1 MSLNEELTEIK
12 SKITE
17 KFDDPELKAKIGAIV
32 EKLVLSYDGEIR
44 LAPSKWVVRDAPVFP
59 FDYMYLYREDGQA
72 GTPLTFKRY
81 DALIGLRVCYDF
93 DIDTDLGWTLYGD
106 FIMFDDNES
115 VRKVKKLLN
124 DGQINIYGI
133 PLDKYT
139 EFIDG
144 AYNSIIH

>member
-1 MSLNEELTEIK
+1 MSLKGELTEIK

-17 KFDDPELKAKIGAIV
+17 KFDDPEIKSKIGVIV
-32 EKLVLSYDGEIR
+32 EELVMLNDGDIR
-44 LAPSKWVVRDAPVFP
+44 LAPSKWVVSDAPVFP
-59 FDYMYLYREDGQA
+59 FDYMYLYREDGRA

-93 DIDTDLGWTLYGD
+93 DLGWTLYGD

-133 PLDKYT
+133 PMDKYT

>member
-1 MSLNEELTEIK
+1 
-12 SKITE
+12 
-17 KFDDPELKAKIGAIV
+17 
-32 EKLVLSYDGEIR
+32 
-44 LAPSKWVVRDAPVFP
+44 
-59 FDYMYLYREDGQA
+59 MYLYREDGRA

-93 DIDTDLGWTLYGD
+93 DLGWTLYGD

-133 PLDKYT
+133 PMDKYT

>member
-1 MSLNEELTEIK
+1 MSLKGELTEIK

-17 KFDDPELKAKIGAIV
+17 KFDDPEIKSKIGVIV
-32 EKLVLSYDGEIR
+32 EELVMLNDGEIR
-44 LAPSKWVVRDAPVFP
+44 LAPSKWVIKDAPVFP
-59 FDYMYLYREDGQA
+59 FDYMYLYREDGHP
-72 GTPLTFKRY
+72 GIPLNFKRH

-93 DIDTDLGWTLYGD
+93 DLGWTLYGD

-133 PLDKYT
+133 PMDKYT

>member
-1 MSLNEELTEIK
+1 MSLKEELTEIK
-12 SKITE
+12 SKISE
-17 KFDDPELKAKIGAIV
+17 KFDDPELKSKISVIV
-32 EKLVLSYDGEIR
+32 EKLVMLNDGELR
-44 LAPSKWVVRDAPVFP
+44 LAPSKWVVKDAPVFP
-59 FDYMYLYREDGQA
+59 FDYMYLYREDGRA

-93 DIDTDLGWTLYGD
+93 DFGWTLYGD

-133 PLDKYT
+133 PMDKYT
-139 EFIDG
+139 EFMDG

>member
-1 MSLNEELTEIK
+1 MSLKGELTEIER
-12 SKITE
+12 KITE
-17 KFDDPELKAKIGAIV
+17 KFDDPELKSKICAIV
-32 EKLVLSYDGEIR
+32 EKLVLYYDGEIR
-44 LAPSKWVVRDAPVFP
+44 LAPSKWVVKDAPVFP
-59 FDYMYLYREDGQA
+59 FDFIYLYREDGQA
-72 GTPLTFKRY
+72 GTPISFKKSL
-81 DALIGLRVCYDF
+81 ALIGLRVCYDF
-93 DIDTDLGWTLYGD
+93 DVDTDLGWTLYGD

-133 PLDKYT
+133 PMDKYT

>member
-1 MSLNEELTEIK
+1 MSLKGELTEIK

-17 KFDDPELKAKIGAIV
+17 KFDDPEFKSKIGVIV
-32 EKLVLSYDGEIR
+32 EELVMHNDGDIR

-59 FDYMYLYREDGQA
+59 FDYMYLYREDGRA

-93 DIDTDLGWTLYGD
+93 DLGWTLYGD

-115 VRKVKKLLN
+115 VRKIKKLLN

-133 PLDKYT
+133 PMDKYT

>member
-1 MSLNEELTEIK
+1 MSLKEELTEIK
-12 SKITE
+12 SKISE
-17 KFDDPELKAKIGAIV
+17 KFDDPELKSKISVIV
-32 EKLVLSYDGEIR
+32 EKLVMLNDGELR

-59 FDYMYLYREDGQA
+59 FDYMYLYREDGRA

-93 DIDTDLGWTLYGD
+93 DLGWTLYGD

-133 PLDKYT
+133 PMDKYT
-139 EFIDG
+139 EFING